1 MKSLV
6 IYYSLTWFTKQ
17 VGGIIKNN
25 LKSGLFEIKL
35 VKDIEPKWMMKY
47 FWGWKQVFM
56 KEKPEIIDFNI
67 DLSQYDTI
75 IIWTPVW
82 AFTYTPAMR
91 SFFDKNLIKNK
102 KILLYCT
109 HEWWP
114 RKTLDNMENLLKSNN
129 VIIWK
134 KDFNKKLFP
143 DVNKLE
149 ENIKEWLDTIKF

>member
-6 IYYSLTWFTKQ
+6 ICYSLTWFTKQ
-17 VGGIIKNN
+17 VGDIIKNN
-25 LKSGLFEIKL
+25 LKGDLFEIKL
-35 VKDIEPKWMMKY
+35 IKDIEPKWMFKY

-56 KEKPEIIDFNI
+56 KEKPEIKDFNLDI
-67 DLSQYDTI
+67 NLYDTI

-91 SFFDKNLIKNK
+91 SFFDKDIIKKK

-114 RKTLDNMENLLKSNN
+114 WITLTNMETMLKSDN
-129 VIIWK
+129 VIIWQK
-134 KDFNKKLFP
+134 EFNKKIYS
-143 DVNKLE
+143 DTNKLE
-149 ENIKEWLDTIKF
+149 ISIKEWLDTVNF